1 VDQVRVNDALPS
13 APPAAEPASAP
24 GAAKDLT
31 LDELLH
37 SVAYTKLPTQFY
49 GLLQLAIPAAAE
61 LWHYGWYRSA
71 GWMVVVSLYGIWALC
86 AKRIDEAEPDER
98 VSPWWR
104 IGRSVTKGLGLSL
117 TGVVA
122 VLTVVRL
129 LSFVFHNLG
138 GAG

>member
-1 VDQVRVNDALPS
+1 VDQVRVNDVAPS
-13 APPAAEPASAP
+13 TPPATEPAGAP

-71 GWMVVVSLYGIWALC
+71 GWMVVASLYGIWALC
-86 AKRIDEAEPDER
+86 AKRIDEAEPDEH

-104 IGRSVTKGLGLSL
+104 VGRSVTKGLGLSL
-117 TGVVA
+117 AGVLA
-122 VLTVVRL
+122 IATILRI
-129 LSFVFHNLG
+129 LSFTLHGLCCSG
-138 GAG
+138 